1 MIELPLIFMTG
12 VLGASH
18 CLGMCGPLA
27 LIVGVSSAG
36 WGSALTRQIVY
47 SLGRIFT
54 YAVLG
59 AIAGF
64 AGNRL
69 SGYAQAVTNVP
80 AILAIVAGIMLLY
93 QGAKATG
100 VLAYVA
106 RWLRSLTSRDRD
118 ASTAPSANGH
128 TGGACLAGGM
138 IGTLLRQPHAIGAFI
153 AGMATGLLPC
163 GLLYGM
169 LALAVST
176 HHVVSGALLMIV
188 FGLGT
193 TPMMIVAGLGGRL
206 LSLSMRRYIFVVAAW
221 CLLLTGAVSIVRG
234 ASFLAMPGE
243 KPAGCPFCTSK

>member
-12 VLGASH
+12 ILGASH

-27 LIVGVSSAG
+27 LIVGVSSSG
-36 WGSALTRQIVY
+36 WSSALARQIVY

-59 AIAGF
+59 AVAGY
-64 AGNRL
+64 AGDRL
-69 SGYAQAVTNVP
+69 SGYSQGMTNVP
-80 AILAIVAGIMLLY
+80 AVLAILAGLMLVY

-100 VLAYVA
+100 IISYLSRVA
-106 RWLRSLTSRDRD
+106 SYFSFRKTS
-118 ASTAPSANGH
+118 TTNTPSG
-128 TGGACLAGGM
+128 TVCLAGGM
-138 IGTLLRQPHAIGAFI
+138 IGKLLRQPHATGAFM

-176 HHVVSGALLMIV
+176 HQVAAGALLMIV

-206 LSLSMRRYIFVVAAW
+206 LSLSMRRSIFALAAW

-243 KPAGCPFCTSK
+243 KPAGCPFCSEK